1 MRLIT
6 YRADGREHLAVLL
19 DADKTVLDLAAAA
32 PGRPEFGSMLALIE
46 SGADGLARAADIVAE
61 RPAQAIRDASDVRW
75 CAPLPRPPRVR
86 DCALFT
92 EHLSAALRE
101 MARRQAAAAED
112 PAAALDELLASGR
125 FTLDPLFAQRVLY
138 YQVDPLSITGPEE
151 VIEPPDGATELDYE
165 LELAAVIG
173 RGGRDIAPEDAA
185 GYIFGYTICN
195 DWSARDLQL
204 RLMRTG
210 VGAGES
216 KDFSTTLGPCLVT
229 ADEFAD
235 PYALT
240 MRARVEGEQVSF
252 GSTASMTHTFA
263 EAVAQFSRIGR
274 GVVAGEVI
282 VSGTVASGTGFD
294 AGRRLS
300 PGDTVELEID
310 GIGVLRNR
318 VGVAREVNP

>member
-6 YRADGREHLAVLL
+6 FLADGRHRVGALL
-19 DADKTVLDLAAAA
+19 DEDTTVLDLTAAA
-32 PGRPEFGSMLALIE
+32 PDRPEFRSMLALIE
-46 SGADGLARAADIVAE
+46 SGPAGSARAAELVAD
-61 RPAQAIRDASDVRW
+61 RPSTALIDAKAIRW

-101 MARRQAAAAED
+101 MARRQAAAADD
-112 PAAALDELLASGR
+112 PDAAFDQLMAGGR
-125 FTLDPLFAQRVLY
+125 FTLHPLFAERVLY
-138 YQVDPLSITGPEE
+138 YTVDPLAISGPDDT
-151 VIEPPDGATELDYE
+151 IAPPEDAAELDYE
-165 LELAAVIG
+165 LEIAAVVG
-173 RGGRDIAPEDAA
+173 RNGSDIAPGDAG

-204 RLMRTG
+204 KLMQTG
-210 VGAGES
+210 VGAGVS

-229 ADEFAD
+229 ADEVPD

-240 MRARVEGEQVSF
+240 MRARVNGEQLSL

-263 EAVAQFSRIGR
+263 EAIAQFSRVG
-274 GVVAGEVI
+274 GVYAGEVI

-294 AGRRLS
+294 AGRHLK
-300 PGDTVELEID
+300 PGDVVELEID
-310 GIGVLRNR
+310 RIGTLRNR
-318 VGVAREVNP
+318 VAL